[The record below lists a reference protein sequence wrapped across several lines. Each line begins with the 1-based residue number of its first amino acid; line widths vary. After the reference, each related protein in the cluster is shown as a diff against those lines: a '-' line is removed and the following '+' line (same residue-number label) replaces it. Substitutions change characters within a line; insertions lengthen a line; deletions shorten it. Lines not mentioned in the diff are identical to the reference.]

1 MSNTRII
8 NESDK
13 HYVVRSLEVLE
24 GIKGAGI
31 SSIRD
36 TIQTLQSAQ
45 QSLAQETQD
54 YWSAAADDSMVSPE
68 EKKMLYKEWQH
79 LLDEY
84 ASLIQAAVKAQ
95 VPENS
100 GTLAAYKN
108 AYTQL
113 YDYII
118 QRLKLFDD
126 MTRATQLPDRRAF
139 IDLYTT
145 YYAMRDALRDTISL
159 TQLAEGNADI
169 IPPDRVTGL
178 TVYAEEHIITLSWNA
193 LGDGLRNT
201 LKQYAVTV
209 KKAGSTE
216 YVTAGAVTGNR
227 FTYVFN
233 RQLDGYP
240 EKDELAKW
248 SFKVTAVNIFNKS
261 GMAAEKTVNTD
272 GYGTWIPKEPIIVKR
287 ESNRQITLYLSE
299 PEHVYGNFRYK
310 IQIKKVT
317 DAQWY
322 KPATSG
328 DYLASEDAYKAG
340 DGWETVSQLFSQTLP
355 LEGQNAAEP
364 LPVDTTYLYR
374 VSAYNETGKEAVRQ
388 IEAKAHATGVR
399 DIVASAITTNKLA
412 PGAVT
417 ADKIH
422 AGTITSHELYTG
434 DLAAGGASFGK
445 ISAGGKGLHADKN
458 NFWDLENQEFRIGND
473 VALENNESDD
483 AEYLH
488 YKKDKGI
495 FFKLKNFIV
504 SSISSIILGIF
515 RVKGKGDTDA
525 NSFLVVNPTNT
536 KDDVTGTYG
545 KRVKV
550 DGTVQSKALSVKNI
564 AIEGD
569 TVKNYYYFNL
579 RAYPTDTFYPI
590 FFNTW
595 WDPASLECDIQ
606 SEAGADAVPYNQ
618 NRLSFSWVQAGWSDA
633 PKRLTI
639 FNYGCYDR
647 NEITIFGL
655 AASTSLGSKAIY
667 VRGGL
672 QYYLNSN
679 HVPELKTQEFLQTYD
694 GIPSVSDNTVWRP
707 IKQKT
712 ELGQNVSWYWLA
724 EDGEE
729 STYVNSVRTPAARI
743 TDTLFLGK
751 MRFKSTKPDVPS
763 EGDIWFEK

>member
-31 SSIRD
+31 SAIRD
-36 TIQTLQSAQ
+36 TIQTLQNAQ

-54 YWSAAADDSMVSPE
+54 YWSAAADDSMVSSE

-159 TQLAEGNADI
+159 TQLAEGNADV

-178 TVYAEEHIITLSWNA
+178 AVYAEEHIITLSWNA

-216 YVTAGAVTGNR
+216 YITAGAVTGNR

-272 GYGTWIPKEPIIVKR
+272 AYGTWIPKEPIIVKR

-299 PEHVYGNFRYK
+299 PEHVYGDFRYK
-310 IQIKKVT
+310 IQIKKVA

-328 DYLASEDAYKAG
+328 DYLASENAYKAG
-340 DGWETVSQLFSQTLP
+340 DGWEMVSQLFSQTLP
-355 LEGQNAAEP
+355 LKGQNAVEP

-374 VSAYNETGKEAVRQ
+374 VTAYNETGKEAVRQ
-388 IEAKAHATGVR
+388 IEAIAHATGVR

-422 AGTITSHELYTG
+422 AGTITGDKIAAT
-434 DLAAGGASFGK
+434 DLAANGAVLGNISGSGIDGGG
-445 ISAGGKGLHADKN
+445 N
-458 NFWDLENQEFRIGND
+458 NFWKGLDTDDPEFRIGNNIAWED
-473 VALENNESDD
+473 DGESGEHWND
-483 AEYLH
+483 AVFIH
-488 YKKDKGI
+488 YKAGNLIVKLYALIVTAIKSAIRGVFQITTKNAYTTLVTFNPEHTDFTDLNGKKTRAKSVQINGNVDITGETFNPAETEVLLVNGRKLHINGDELKVNNFHGVKKSNGNMTVAGI
-495 FFKLKNFIV
+495 LTANDVIIQSGKFKV
-504 SSISSIILGIF
+504 RSIE
-515 RVKGKGDTDA
+515 
-525 NSFLVVNPTNT
+525 
-536 KDDVTGTYG
+536 
-545 KRVKV
+545 
-550 DGTVQSKALSVKNI
+550 ALSDFSAGDAKIDSLIVTKNAAVSGVLSAKI
-564 AIEGD
+564 
-569 TVKNYYYFNL
+569 L
-579 RAYPTDTFYPI
+579 RIPTRR
-590 FFNTW
+590 
-595 WDPASLECDIQ
+595 PA
-606 SEAGADAVPYNQ
+606 
-618 NRLSFSWVQAGWSDA
+618 
-633 PKRLTI
+633 
-639 FNYGCYDR
+639 
-647 NEITIFGL
+647 
-655 AASTSLGSKAIY
+655 
-667 VRGGL
+667 
-672 QYYLNSN
+672 
-679 HVPELKTQEFLQTYD
+679 
-694 GIPSVSDNTVWRP
+694 
-707 IKQKT
+707 
-712 ELGQNVSWYWLA
+712 
-724 EDGEE
+724 
-729 STYVNSVRTPAARI
+729 
-743 TDTLFLGK
+743 
-751 MRFKSTKPDVPS
+751 KPTT
-763 EGDIWFEK
+763 GDIWLE

>member
-36 TIQTLQSAQ
+36 TIQTLQNAQ

-54 YWSAAADDSMVSPE
+54 YWSAAADDGMVSPT

-145 YYAMRDALRDTISL
+145 YYAMRDALRDAISL
-159 TQLAEGNADI
+159 TQLAEGNADV

-178 TVYAEEHIITLSWNA
+178 TVYAEEHIITLTWNA

-201 LKQYAVTV
+201 LKQYAITL

-216 YVTAGAVTGNR
+216 YITAGAVTGNR

-310 IQIKKVT
+310 IQIKKVV

-322 KPATSG
+322 KPATLG

-364 LPVDTTYLYR
+364 LPVDTAYIYR
-374 VSAYNETGKEAVRQ
+374 VSAYNETSKEAVRQ
-388 IEAKAHATGVR
+388 IEAIAHATGVR
-399 DIVASAITTNKLA
+399 DIVAAAITTNKLA

-422 AGTITSHELYTG
+422 AGTITGDKIAAT
-434 DLAAGGASFGK
+434 DLAANGAVLGNISGSGIDGGG
-445 ISAGGKGLHADKN
+445 N
-458 NFWDLENQEFRIGND
+458 NFWKGLDTADPEFRIGND
-473 VALENNESDD
+473 IAWEEEGELGEHWND
-483 AEYLH
+483 AVFVH
-488 YKKDKGI
+488 YKSGNLMMKLYELIVTTSKSAIRGVFQITTKRNPRDSLVIVNPEHIDFTDSDGARVPPRSMQINGNIYVAAEKIDPMEIAPLLVNGMKLYVNGQALTVNNFHGDKKSLGDI
-495 FFKLKNFIV
+495 TAEGNITADNLILKQEKFETDTIKARKHLSTPIV
-504 SSISSIILGIF
+504 ETDKTTTKELNVQNDAV
-515 RVKGKGDTDA
+515 VKGL
-525 NSFLVVNPTNT
+525 LVA
-536 KDDVTGTYG
+536 G
-545 KRVKV
+545 
-550 DGTVQSKALSVKNI
+550 I
-564 AIEGD
+564 
-569 TVKNYYYFNL
+569 L
-579 RAYPTDTFYPI
+579 RIP
-590 FFNTW
+590 NGR
-595 WDPASLECDIQ
+595 PA
-606 SEAGADAVPYNQ
+606 
-618 NRLSFSWVQAGWSDA
+618 
-633 PKRLTI
+633 
-639 FNYGCYDR
+639 
-647 NEITIFGL
+647 
-655 AASTSLGSKAIY
+655 
-667 VRGGL
+667 
-672 QYYLNSN
+672 
-679 HVPELKTQEFLQTYD
+679 
-694 GIPSVSDNTVWRP
+694 
-707 IKQKT
+707 
-712 ELGQNVSWYWLA
+712 
-724 EDGEE
+724 
-729 STYVNSVRTPAARI
+729 TPH
-743 TDTLFLGK
+743 T
-751 MRFKSTKPDVPS
+751 
-763 EGDIWFEK
+763 GDIWLE

>member
-36 TIQTLQSAQ
+36 TIQTLQNAQ

-84 ASLIQAAVKAQ
+84 ASLIQAAGKAQ

-159 TQLAEGNADI
+159 TQLAEGNADV

-178 TVYAEEHIITLSWNA
+178 AVYAEEHIITLSWNA

-216 YVTAGAVTGNR
+216 YITAGAVTGNR

-272 GYGTWIPKEPIIVKR
+272 AYGTWIPKEPIIVKR

-299 PEHVYGNFRYK
+299 PEHVYGDFRYK
-310 IQIKKVT
+310 IQIKKVAE
-317 DAQWY
+317 AQWY

-328 DYLASEDAYKAG
+328 DYLASENAYKAG
-340 DGWETVSQLFSQTLP
+340 DGWEMVSQLFSQTLP
-355 LEGQNAAEP
+355 LKGQNAVEP

-374 VSAYNETGKEAVRQ
+374 VTAYNETGKEAVRQ
-388 IEAKAHATGVR
+388 IEAIAHATGVR
-399 DIVASAITTNKLA
+399 DIVAST
-412 PGAVT
+412 
-417 ADKIH
+417 
-422 AGTITSHELYTG
+422 
-434 DLAAGGASFGK
+434 DLAANGAVLGNISGSGIDGGG
-445 ISAGGKGLHADKN
+445 N
-458 NFWDLENQEFRIGND
+458 NFWKGLDTDDPEFRIGNNIAWED
-473 VALENNESDD
+473 DGESGEHWND
-483 AEYLH
+483 AVFIH
-488 YKKDKGI
+488 YKAGNLIVKLYALIVTAIKSAIRGVFQITTKNAYTTLVTFNPEHTDFTDLNGKKTRAKSVQINGNVDITGETFNPAETEVLLVNGRKLHINGDELKVNNFHGVKKSNGNMTVAGI
-495 FFKLKNFIV
+495 LTANDVIIQSGKFKV
-504 SSISSIILGIF
+504 RSIE
-515 RVKGKGDTDA
+515 
-525 NSFLVVNPTNT
+525 
-536 KDDVTGTYG
+536 
-545 KRVKV
+545 
-550 DGTVQSKALSVKNI
+550 ALSDFSAGDAKIDSLIVTKNAAVSGVLSAKI
-564 AIEGD
+564 
-569 TVKNYYYFNL
+569 L
-579 RAYPTDTFYPI
+579 RIPTRR
-590 FFNTW
+590 
-595 WDPASLECDIQ
+595 PA
-606 SEAGADAVPYNQ
+606 
-618 NRLSFSWVQAGWSDA
+618 
-633 PKRLTI
+633 
-639 FNYGCYDR
+639 
-647 NEITIFGL
+647 
-655 AASTSLGSKAIY
+655 
-667 VRGGL
+667 
-672 QYYLNSN
+672 
-679 HVPELKTQEFLQTYD
+679 
-694 GIPSVSDNTVWRP
+694 
-707 IKQKT
+707 
-712 ELGQNVSWYWLA
+712 
-724 EDGEE
+724 
-729 STYVNSVRTPAARI
+729 
-743 TDTLFLGK
+743 
-751 MRFKSTKPDVPS
+751 KPTT
-763 EGDIWFEK
+763 GDIWLE

>member
-36 TIQTLQSAQ
+36 TIQTLQNAQ

-84 ASLIQAAVKAQ
+84 AALIQAAGKAQ

-145 YYAMRDALRDTISL
+145 YYAVRDALRDTISL
-159 TQLAEGNADI
+159 TQLAEGNADV

-201 LKQYAVTV
+201 LKQYAVTL

-227 FTYVFN
+227 FTYVFD
-233 RQLDGYP
+233 RWLDGYP
-240 EKDELAKW
+240 AKW
-248 SFKVTAVNIFNKS
+248 SFKVTAVNIFNKA
-261 GMAAEKTVNTD
+261 GLAAEKTVNTD

-299 PEHVYGNFRYK
+299 PENVYGNFHYK
-310 IQIKKVT
+310 IQIKKAT
-317 DAQWY
+317 DTKWF
-322 KPATSG
+322 KPATNG
-328 DYLASEDAYKAG
+328 DYLVSENAYKEG
-340 DGWETVSQLFSQTLP
+340 DGWETVLQLFSQTLP
-355 LEGQNAAEP
+355 LEGQNAVEP

-374 VSAYNETGKEAVRQ
+374 VTAYNETGKEAVRQ
-388 IEAKAHATGVR
+388 IEAIAHATGVR
-399 DIVASAITTNKLA
+399 DIVAAAITTNKLA

-422 AGTITSHELYTG
+422 AGTITGDKIAAT
-434 DLAAGGASFGK
+434 DLAANGAVLGNISGSGIDGGG
-445 ISAGGKGLHADKN
+445 N
-458 NFWDLENQEFRIGND
+458 NFWKGLDTADPEFRIGND
-473 VALENNESDD
+473 IAWEEEGESGKHWND
-483 AEYLH
+483 AVFVH
-488 YKKDKGI
+488 YKSGNLLMKLYALIVTAIKSAIRGVFQITTKNNPKDSLVTANPEHIDFTDSDGNHVPPRSMQINGNLYVTAEKFDPMEITPLLVNGM
-495 FFKLKNFIV
+495 KLY
-504 SSISSIILGIF
+504 
-515 RVKGKGDTDA
+515 
-525 NSFLVVNPTNT
+525 VN
-536 KDDVTGTYG
+536 G
-545 KRVKV
+545 
-550 DGTVQSKALSVKNI
+550 QALSVNNFYGGKKSLGDITAEGNI
-564 AIEGD
+564 TAD
-569 TVKNYYYFNL
+569 NL
-579 RAYPTDTFYPI
+579 ILKKEKFETDTIKARKHLSAPVAEI
-590 FFNTW
+590 DKITTKELHVQN
-595 WDPASLECDIQ
+595 
-606 SEAGADAVPYNQ
+606 DAVVKG
-618 NRLSFSWVQAGWSDA
+618 LLVAGIL
-633 PKRLTI
+633 R
-639 FNYGCYDR
+639 
-647 NEITIFGL
+647 
-655 AASTSLGSKAIY
+655 
-667 VRGGL
+667 
-672 QYYLNSN
+672 
-679 HVPELKTQEFLQTYD
+679 
-694 GIPSVSDNTVWRP
+694 IPNGRP
-707 IKQKT
+707 
-712 ELGQNVSWYWLA
+712 A
-724 EDGEE
+724 
-729 STYVNSVRTPAARI
+729 TPHI
-743 TDTLFLGK
+743 
-751 MRFKSTKPDVPS
+751 
-763 EGDIWFEK
+763 GDIWLE